1 MSALLQKCPGPHPSS
16 KSKDGIRLR
25 PAFYSEAVEVE
36 TQLSYSEA
44 VF

>member
-16 KSKDGIRLR
+16 KFKNGIRLR
-25 PAFYSEAVEVE
+25 PAFYSEAVKVE
-36 TQLSYSEA
+36 TQLSYNEA

>member
-16 KSKDGIRLR
+16 KSKNGISLR
-25 PAFYSEAVEVE
+25 PAFYREAVKVE